1 MPVKGYSAP
10 IWMTFRQALELSAH
24 VRKGERG
31 STVVYASKI
40 TRTGTDAET
49 SRAAEGDAGNRF
61 PNALS
66 ANLAAFRQGLSET
79 GYVDGQNITI
89 EYRWAQGHYVRLP
102 GLAAELVARKIDVM
116 VTYGASAIAAA
127 KRATATIP
135 IVFFGATVDEYK
147 PLARKGDDR
156 LRRDVATRVGFGVRR
171 LSTPT
176 AAARFN
182 R

>member
-1 MPVKGYSAP
+1 MRRRELLLLLGGARTAARALHAQQKAMPVIGV
-10 IWMTFRQALELSAH
+10 L
-24 VRKGERG
+24 G
-31 STVVYASKI
+31 S
-40 TRTGTDAET
+40 E
-49 SRAAEGDAGNRF
+49 E

-135 IVFFGATVDEYK
+135 IVFFGGGDPVATGVVAS
-147 PLARKGDDR
+147 LARPGCN
-156 LRRDVATRVGFGVRR
+156 LTGV
-171 LSTPT
+171 SI
-176 AAARFN
+176 
-182 R
+182 